1 MRIGVYV
8 GSFNPPHNGH
18 YHVAKYLIDN
28 DLVDLVLLLPTPN
41 YWDKNNLVSVED
53 RVNMLK
59 VYENKNIKVDNIHNH
74 YTHTYQVLRSL
85 KKDYPK
91 DELYLVMGSDQLEK
105 LHLWENIE
113 EVLQNKIIVLKRG
126 EIVFNS
132 NLSSYQDQFIIID
145 EFPYIPISSTEIRKG
160 KREFV
165 HSKVLDYINTHHLY
179 EDEKKM

>member
-53 RVNMLK
+53 RINMLK
-59 VYENKNIKVDNIHNH
+59 FYEDEKIKVDSIHNN
-74 YTHTYQVLRSL
+74 YEHTYEVLRSL
-85 KKDYPK
+85 KKDYPL

-105 LHLWENIE
+105 LHLWHNIDE
-113 EVLQNKIIVLKRG
+113 ILNNKIIVLKRG
-126 EIVFNS
+126 EIVKNH
-132 NLSSYQDQFIIID
+132 NLKDYDKQFIYIED
-145 EFPYIPISSTEIRKG
+145 FDYIPISSTQIRKG
-160 KREFV
+160 SFINIDHNIK
-165 HSKVLDYINTHHLY
+165 KYIKDNNLY
-179 EDEKKM
+179 E